1 MENPRLTKES
11 NAMENF
17 KVLFDCIDADAHGV
31 GFGCF
36 FTGRDVIGRKLE
48 LQVTNSH
55 SIACKLVKTPQA
67 TKKVR
72 LKLTHRYIC
81 ASRLQKATCS
91 GGRSRTAQAVDQPSG
106 LSREASRR

>member
-1 MENPRLTKES
+1 MENPKLTKES
-11 NAMENF
+11 NAVENS

-31 GFGCF
+31 GSGCF

-67 TKKVR
+67 TKKSAPQADAPVYMCIPPAKSHVLRRR
-72 LKLTHRYIC
+72 LKNCT
-81 ASRLQKATCS
+81 SS
-91 GGRSRTAQAVDQPSG
+91 
-106 LSREASRR
+106 